1 MTISPGYNEIR
12 AVLPKLFEWFL
23 LLGKMKNSAK
33 CGDAMPIE
41 PGNNVIDP
49 AMGGSTGGFILD
61 EFDDR
66 DLLDLPKKR
75 QRVAHRTARLS
86 SVPPGD
92 RGAF

>member
-1 MTISPGYNEIR
+1 
-12 AVLPKLFEWFL
+12 
-23 LLGKMKNSAK
+23 MKNYAK

-49 AMGGSTGGFILD
+49 AVGWSTDGFILD

-75 QRVAHRTARLS
+75 QRVAYRAARLS
-86 SVPPGD
+86 SVPP
-92 RGAF
+92 RHHGAF

>member
-1 MTISPGYNEIR
+1 
-12 AVLPKLFEWFL
+12 
-23 LLGKMKNSAK
+23 MKNSAK

-49 AMGGSTGGFILD
+49 AVGGSTDGFILD

-92 RGAF
+92 HGAF